1 MLRQRGKAHDKRP
14 VISDLAATLDEIPPI
29 QPDIHEE
36 AERSHTVLLS
46 AYSEPGSPW
55 VSIISVLLLT
65 VVVIPLSFIG
75 LIDMLISSPIEPDR
89 YRMLNPAPLDGVLEA
104 NDWLQTSEKLYEG
117 TLERP
122 TAMFAHEGYLYV
134 GSVNNKI
141 LRFKN
146 GKNETLHKRN
156 VPCDAVHSEAECGR
170 LQSISL
176 TPAGDLL
183 ILDAYKGLYLVNMS
197 TENREVVMLA
207 DTFELVEGAKLNYLT
222 DMTVT
227 SKGVLYFTDHSSKFD
242 RMNAIYAWMDKSTGR
257 LLAQG
262 PNLKSSVPHFIFKE
276 LHSPSS
282 LCMSPSEEFL
292 LIAEAGKARIL
303 RCVCF
308 NCQTMT
314 TARECVCCA
323 EIPEVVAKIG
333 EAQMTNVKCITD
345 HPGMQAVCLD
355 PWSVQVA
362 WFAYHQQYRGNAFE
376 GPMHAKYRHIAYR
389 QLVRWC
395 FGYLARDT
403 RVVLPACAVSCIPA
417 HFPPPDEEPYASS
430 RDFTQQHTSTYHT

>member
-303 RCVCF
+303 RYWVKTTKIGQREILADNLPGF
-308 NCQTMT
+308 PSIIRPSSAGGYWVGFSGTRQDGQFSLMDLFWPRVALRSTMT
-314 TARECVCCA
+314 KFLPRSFITWMAFNRYGLVIELDQDGN
-323 EIPEVVAKIG
+323 ILRSLHDTTGFVVPSVDMLVEHEGFLFIG
-333 EAQMTNVKCITD
+333 SDISNYLVK
-345 HPGMQAVCLD
+345 
-355 PWSVQVA
+355 VQ
-362 WFAYHQQYRGNAFE
+362 
-376 GPMHAKYRHIAYR
+376 
-389 QLVRWC
+389 L
-395 FGYLARDT
+395 
-403 RVVLPACAVSCIPA
+403 
-417 HFPPPDEEPYASS
+417 
-430 RDFTQQHTSTYHT
+430 